1 MRTERGPRVTLM
13 AVPESSSSE
22 GRDDTAPPGG
32 PVSVSRPSQVPSGD
46 PTRDLSGTLHEVSN
60 ALTVVIGWIE
70 RARDEAGPGPGVAIP
85 PGLSRALEVAAA
97 RAGHARSLVRR
108 AIQPD
113 ATSGAFAE
121 PSAHVG
127 SLVLDALTGLEPEL
141 GRAGLS
147 AERRIDAKLG
157 ERGVDMAVT
166 VLQILTNLLLNAI
179 AMSPRGARV
188 TVEAKAGVPG
198 TVVFAV
204 LDEGPGVPPDRRA
217 NLFRAGVTTRVG
229 GAGIGLRHAAALA
242 RANGGSLALVDS
254 AHDAR
259 GARFEL
265 VWPLRSS
272 PTTPLPPPPESRTEV
287 HTERPSSIMRAMPLA
302 GTRILIVED
311 DDAVVDL
318 LDTALTARGADVV
331 SVRHRRDLAGALATG
346 PFDAALF
353 DISPIQEDVK
363 GAVALAR
370 DSGGHETP
378 VRVVLISG
386 SAAQMPDMP
395 HDWVSAWV
403 RKPFEVSEILEAIA
417 PLSAKLFR

>member
-1 MRTERGPRVTLM
+1 
-13 AVPESSSSE
+13 VP
-22 GRDDTAPPGG
+22 PI
-32 PVSVSRPSQVPSGD
+32 D
-46 PTRDLSGTLHEVSN
+46 PTRDLGGTLHEVSN
-60 ALTVVIGWIE
+60 ALTVVIGWVE
-70 RARDEAGPGPGVAIP
+70 RARDEANQDSSRVP
-85 PGLSRALEVAAA
+85 PALVRALEVAAA
-97 RAGHARSLVRR
+97 RAAHARSIVRR

-113 ATSGAFAE
+113 AASGAFAE

-127 SLVLDALTGLEPEL
+127 LLVGDALTGLEPEL
-141 GRAGLS
+141 GRAGVD
-147 AERRIDAKLG
+147 AACDIDPKV
-157 ERGVDMAVT
+157 ETRGVDMAVT

-179 AMSPRGARV
+179 AMAPRGSRV
-188 TVEAKAGVPG
+188 TIEARPGVPG
-198 TVVFAV
+198 TVVLAV
-204 LDEGPGVPPDRRA
+204 ADEGPGVPLDRRG
-217 NLFRAGVTTRVG
+217 NLFRAGVTTRIG

-242 RANGGSLALVDS
+242 RANGGSLSLAESD
-254 AHDAR
+254 R

-272 PTTPLPPPPESRTEV
+272 PTTPLPPPPPPPPPLSGHQL
-287 HTERPSSIMRAMPLA
+287 HTETPSSIMRAMPLA
-302 GTRILIVED
+302 GTRILLVED

-331 SVRHRRDLAGALATG
+331 SIRHRRELSAALATG

-370 DSGGHETP
+370 DSGGPESQ

-403 RKPFEVSEILEAIA
+403 RKPFEVAEILEAIA
-417 PLSAKLFR
+417 PLSTRLFR